1 MIFKF
6 LVQLLDVVQKYF
18 IFLELILDFFV
29 IIFTFSLDYI
39 GAIPH
44 HVLGFATT
52 GWSGKDI
59 VPREVEE
66 TNKVSSIGGS
76 AKSRTQN
83 WVRTTF
89 KGESYFNLGN
99 SCLGRIMSSPKHPF
113 IALLRR
119 GGENKE
125 DQASWS
131 QLE

>member
-1 MIFKF
+1 M
-6 LVQLLDVVQKYF
+6 LDIVQKYF
-18 IFLELILDFFV
+18 RFLEMILDFFV
-29 IIFTFSLDYI
+29 IIFTFPHDFI

-52 GWSGKDI
+52 GWSGKEI

-83 WVRTTF
+83 WVRTFF
-89 KGESYFNLGN
+89 KRESYFNLEN

-113 IALLRR
+113 IAHLRR
-119 GGENKE
+119 GGENE
-125 DQASWS
+125 EHQASWS
-131 QLE
+131 